1 MASKEEKMTLRKKD
15 SKNNTNNSIY
25 RRTAMCLIAVLV
37 LCVFTFFGISK
48 VYADPNDAE
57 AAESTESVETT
68 DALEATDAAETT
80 ETPVTENG
88 AFEVTGYDM
97 TAAVGKDHSY
107 TVEEKISVN
116 IPAQLDKMEFA
127 IPSGRFRIEGI
138 EVENVAY
145 ETKKASE
152 ASKVA
157 ITEADKLSEGAHEY
171 TIKYR
176 IREYEDG
183 DAAKDMFYFNVL
195 LPEWK
200 QPIGKVNISV
210 SFPEDFPFDDMHCYA
225 GQFGVQDVD
234 NKITFKAKDSDH
246 TVTVTGEKIPE
257 NFGITLKAQL
267 PEGYWENELDGSWSL
282 TAITLVMTVVSLILL
297 LLWII
302 GGKDPKVKKQ
312 TVTKPIEGITP
323 VELGYAFNSE
333 VRIRDV
339 LHMILQFAQKGY
351 LSISEYEPKRYR
363 IIKGKRPVGEEK
375 MYRNA
380 YSILF
385 EDVYKGRAVDMDKIP
400 ARLERIRAS
409 IENDVAAGFT
419 SNDDSP
425 FTPISRTF
433 RYVGAAV
440 LGAGLALSNG
450 LSYFYG
456 YQSPNYV
463 ESAIVGVAAALA
475 SLLLCNVIDRKDS
488 SSTSAGVFAEAMSSL
503 LLALPVLYAAYRVS
517 VNTGKPIL
525 GLPLVAASAFAAFLI
540 VIMRARGKNNAVL
553 VSRIRRLRNFIYHPT
568 PKELL
573 ENHLADDQYYYD
585 MMLYALA
592 FGAEESWAISF
603 LTLEVPEPEW
613 YIDDIEGH
621 AFSNLRGTPTT
632 IDYARD
638 FRSFIRTFENI

>member
-1 MASKEEKMTLRKKD
+1 MTLKKKD
-15 SKNNTNNSIY
+15 KNTNSKYGIL
-25 RRTAMCLIAVLV
+25 RKTAAALLAVLI
-37 LCVFTFFGISK
+37 LCVFTFTGANYI
-48 VYADPNDAE
+48 YADTEDT
-57 AAESTESVETT
+57 ESTETVEAT
-68 DALEATDAAETT
+68 EATDAADTT
-80 ETPVTENG
+80 EMASPTENAVIQNG
-88 AFEVTGYDM
+88 AFEVTSYDM
-97 TAAVGKDHSY
+97 TAVVGKDHSY

-116 IPAQLDKMEFA
+116 IPDQLQKIEFA
-127 IPSGRFRIEGI
+127 IPSGNFRISDI
-138 EVENVAY
+138 EVENAAY

-152 ASKVA
+152 ASTVA
-157 ITEADKLSEGAHEY
+157 ITDPDKLSMGPHEY
-171 TIKYR
+171 TIKYV
-176 IREYEDG
+176 IREHNDH

-210 SFPEDFPFDDMHCYA
+210 SFPDDFPFDDMQCYA
-225 GQFGVQDVD
+225 GQFGVQDVN
-234 NKITFKAKDSDH
+234 NKITFKARKSSH
-246 TVTVTGEKIPE
+246 TVTVTGSLIPE

-267 PEGYWENELDGSWSL
+267 PEGYWENEIDGSWSI
-282 TAITLVMTVVSLILL
+282 TAITLLMAGVSLILL
-297 LLWII
+297 ILWFI
-302 GGKDPKVKKQ
+302 GGRDPKVKKQ
-312 TVTKPIEGITP
+312 TVTKPIEGLSPI
-323 VELGYAFNSE
+323 ELSYAFNSE

-339 LHMILQFAQKGY
+339 LLMILQFAQKGY

-380 YSILF
+380 LSILF
-385 EDVYKGRAVDMDKIP
+385 EDVYKGRALEMEKVRPRVEKIRD
-400 ARLERIRAS
+400 A

-419 SNDDSP
+419 ASEDSP

-433 RYVGAAV
+433 RYIGAGV
-440 LGAGLALSNG
+440 LGLGLALSNAV
-450 LSYFYG
+450 SYY
-456 YQSPNYV
+456 YDYKSPNYI
-463 ESAIVGVAAALA
+463 ESIVIGALA
-475 SLLLCNVIDRKDS
+475 AFTALLLCKVIDES
-488 SSTSAGVFAEAMSSL
+488 ASLSNAAGIFAEITSAILF
-503 LLALPVLYAAYRVS
+503 ALPVLYVSYRVT
-517 VNTGKPIL
+517 VNTGN
-525 GLPLVAASAFAAFLI
+525 PLVAFPMVMASALAAFFI
-540 VIMRARGKNNAVL
+540 VIMRARGRNNAVL

-613 YIDDIEGH
+613 YSDDIEGQ
-621 AFSNLRGTPTT
+621 AYSNLRGTPTT

>member
-25 RRTAMCLIAVLV
+25 RRAAMCLMAVLV
-37 LCVFTFFGISK
+37 LCVFTFFSTSS
-48 VYADPNDAE
+48 VYADPEDAE
-57 AAESTESVETT
+57 AAEAAENIET
-68 DALEATDAAETT
+68 ETT
-80 ETPVTENG
+80 ENITTEIG

-116 IPAQLDKMEFA
+116 IPAQLDKMELA
-127 IPSGRFRIEGI
+127 IPSGNFRIEGI

-152 ASKVA
+152 ASTVA
-157 ITEADKLSEGAHEY
+157 ITDADKLSEGAHEY
-171 TIKYR
+171 TIKYK
-176 IREYEDG
+176 IREYD
-183 DAAKDMFYFNVL
+183 DQDSSKDMFYFNVL

-282 TAITLVMTVVSLILL
+282 IAITLVMTVVSLILL

-385 EDVYKGRAVDMDKIP
+385 EDVYKGRAIDMDKIP
-400 ARLERIRAS
+400 TRLERIRAS

-463 ESAIVGVAAALA
+463 ESAIVGAAAALA

-517 VNTGKPIL
+517 VNTGKPVI

-621 AFSNLRGTPTT
+621 AFSNLRGTPST